1 MKPIKCPQEFFCRME
16 EGLQNY
22 FDTCDRHWG
31 GILHFTVGVRYGR
44 VGGIIK
50 SERILSYEGYSLS
63 RVEHILKYVLPKYCT
78 RREVAD
84 IIGEVLSELD
94 NEGKEPMELPE
105 EEAKQTAPAEETPAL
120 TIESLPK
127 RRRARRRKESSTDN
141 QPQTQEN
148 NEKESEQ

>member
-1 MKPIKCPQEFFCRME
+1 MKPIKCPQEFFSRME

-22 FDTCDRHWG
+22 FDTCDRYWG

-50 SERILSYEGYSLS
+50 SERMLSYEGYSLS

-105 EEAKQTAPAEETPAL
+105 EEQTAPAEETPAL
-120 TIESLPK
+120 TIEPLPK
-127 RRRARRRKESSTDN
+127 RRRARRQKSSIN
-141 QPQTQEN
+141 NQTQEN

>member
-22 FDTCDRHWG
+22 FDACDRHWG

-94 NEGKEPMELPE
+94 NEGEEPTELPE
-105 EEAKQTAPAEETPAL
+105 EEQTAPAEETPAL
-120 TIESLPK
+120 NIESLPK

-141 QPQTQEN
+141 QSQTHES